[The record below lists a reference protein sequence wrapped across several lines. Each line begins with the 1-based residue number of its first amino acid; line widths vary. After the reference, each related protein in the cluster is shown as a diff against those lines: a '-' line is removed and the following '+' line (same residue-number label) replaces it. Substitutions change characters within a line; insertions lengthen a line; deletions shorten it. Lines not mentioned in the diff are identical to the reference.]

1 MGEDFSALAGEAWYG
16 RTGLRAMMDWI
27 DTDWRE

>member
-1 MGEDFSALAGEAWYG
+1 MGEDFSALSEAWYR
-16 RTGLRAMMDWI
+16 RTGLRAMMNWI